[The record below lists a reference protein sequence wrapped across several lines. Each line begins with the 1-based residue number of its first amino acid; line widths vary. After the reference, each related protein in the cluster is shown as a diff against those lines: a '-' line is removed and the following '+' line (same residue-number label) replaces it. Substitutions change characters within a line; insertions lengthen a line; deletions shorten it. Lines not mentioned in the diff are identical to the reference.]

1 MRHSPLIEQSWAN
14 EFAREWIAAWNSHDL
29 DRILAHYVDDCEM
42 SSPLIVERKRDPS
55 GVLRGKAAIRDYWA
69 IGLAANPP
77 LQFELIDV
85 HVGVNMI
92 GILYRSVGRR
102 RVIELLTFNEDKAV
116 IRGNG
121 LYGGPA

>member
-1 MRHSPLIEQSWAN
+1 LIEQSWAN
-14 EFAREWIAAWNSHDL
+14 EFAKEWIAAWNSHDL
-29 DRILAHYVDDCEM
+29 DRILSHYVDDFEM

-55 GVLRGKAAIRDYWA
+55 GVLRGKSAIRDYWG

-85 HVGVNMI
+85 HVRVNTI

-102 RVIELLTFNEDKAV
+102 RVIEVLTFNKDKEV

-121 LYGGPA
+121 LYGGSA